1 MLINWIINTTIK
13 FTKIKFAN
21 EKTTIALLTIVNAKW
36 YLSAGTLLKPE
47 LSRSQIKQK
56 FNTLQHETKL
66 KSFYWRCFWLQRI
79 CSDWTK
85 ASKGLWEKTAS
96 CISNLLL
103 DFENYL
109 KHSSKK
115 LQFFL
120 WLFTVKATCTV
131 PKAVEELS
139 RGNMKSLIFLL
150 GESSVFWQHPV
161 WDGEA
166 LQGKV
171 WQQRKWTQL
180 IIPQTVK
187 LFQSKQEDYK

>member
-1 MLINWIINTTIK
+1 MQVPYWSLNYPEVKLSKNLTLY
-13 FTKIKFAN
+13 N
-21 EKTTIALLTIVNAKW
+21 KT
-36 YLSAGTLLKPE
+36 E
-47 LSRSQIKQK
+47 
-56 FNTLQHETKL
+56 L

-85 ASKGLWEKTAS
+85 ASKGLQEKTAS
-96 CISNLLL
+96 FISNLLL

-139 RGNMKSLIFLL
+139 HGNMKSLIFLL
-150 GESSVFWQHPV
+150 GESSAFWQHPIQ
-161 WDGEA
+161 DGEA
-166 LQGKV
+166 LQGKM
-171 WQQRKWTQL
+171 WQQRKRTNWSYLRLWSCSSPTKKITSRWMQH
-180 IIPQTVK
+180 
-187 LFQSKQEDYK
+187 